1 MTKQINRAPFTLTV
15 DHSGDEDGYECWE
28 GISILLILSRAAQD
42 LDLTDK
48 LNERTQQ
55 IWYNED
61 EDSDEAPQET
71 EVGVFDLAVMWLR
84 NHMTHD
90 GVDVFEDYEVQ
101 KLVPEKAV
109 CEECKVFVDENNK
122 GHESYCSKKEKE

>member
-1 MTKQINRAPFTLTV
+1 MNEQINRAPFTLTV

-61 EDSDEAPQET
+61 EDSDEAAQET

-84 NHMTHD
+84 KHMNQHD
-90 GVDVFEDYEVQ
+90 GDVFQDYEAR
-101 KLVPEKAV
+101 KLARET
-109 CEECKVFVDENNK
+109 
-122 GHESYCSKKEKE
+122 KK